1 METPMILLTAT
12 LMLTLSAAP
21 APADGWI
28 PLFNGKDLAGWTPK
42 VVGHPLD
49 TDPYDTVRVEDG
61 MIRIG
66 YDNYEGDF
74 NNRFL
79 HLFHVQP
86 FSRYRLRLEYR
97 FHGEQAQGGPGWAWR
112 NSGAMLHCQ
121 HPATMGLQQEF
132 PVSIEGQL
140 LGGDGTG
147 ARPTGNLCTPGTHV
161 VMNGSLDTRH
171 CINSSSK
178 TMHGDQW
185 VTAEFEVDGNGTIR
199 HFINGEQVM
208 EYEQPQLDPR
218 DPDAQAIMT
227 DAPLDRGWIALQGEG
242 HPIDFRKVEI
252 KPLDGLHVIG
262 GPMLGDLRSDGAGVW
277 FQVDNPGPISMNV
290 TEQPDGMTRL
300 VTFLTTEER
309 DGTLVVQFRGLKPDT
324 QYRIDFVDELN
335 THVEFTTLPAD
346 GGDHARIA
354 FGSCSKEAAGSASV
368 WRRMLQEHLTA
379 VVLLGDTPYIDT
391 TDLAIQRRRYREFA
405 ASDGFRELAANVP
418 IYSTWD
424 DHDIGRNDT
433 DGRLEGKANSRQA
446 FMEHRPNPSF
456 GAGDQGIF
464 TSFRQGPVEVFILD
478 TRWFARTEGDEDDLT
493 LLGADQWA
501 WLEAGLQASDA
512 PFTVLCNGMVFN
524 DAVRPG
530 KTDCW
535 GAYPKE
541 YERLI
546 DLLERVGTK
555 NVLLVSGDVHWS
567 RSIAHPTS
575 DRLGYDLIECT
586 TSPVHEHLIKAAD
599 APHDGLRWSQGEI
612 NSFLVVDVRTD
623 PDGPDVLTA
632 SFRNAAGAILHE
644 EHYRID

>member
-1 METPMILLTAT
+1 MMLMTAT
-12 LMLTLSAAP
+12 LMMTLAT

-28 PLFNGKDLAGWTPK
+28 PLFNGKDLGGWTAK

-49 TDPYDTVRVEDG
+49 RDPYQTVRVEDG
-61 MIRIG
+61 MIRID

-74 NNRFL
+74 DGRFL

-86 FSRYRLRLEYR
+86 FSRYRLRFEYR
-97 FHGEQAQGGPGWAWR
+97 FQGEQVQGGPGWAWR

-121 HPATMGLQQEF
+121 HPGTMGLHQEF

-147 ARPTGNLCTPGTHV
+147 ERPTGNLCTPGTHV
-161 VMNGSLDTRH
+161 VMNGALDTRH
-171 CINSSSK
+171 CINSTSK

-208 EYEQPQLDPR
+208 EYEQPQLDPS
-218 DPDAQAIMT
+218 DPDAQAIMS
-227 DAPLDRGWIALQGEG
+227 DQPLDRGWIALQGEG

-262 GPMLGDLRSDGAGVW
+262 GPMLGDLRNDGATIW
-277 FQVDNPGPISMNV
+277 LQIDHPGPVHMNV
-290 TEQPDGMTRL
+290 VNLKDDTTRHL
-300 VTFLTTEER
+300 TFLAR
-309 DGTLVVQFRGLKPDT
+309 KDLGGTLTVPLRGLEADT
-324 QYRIDFVDELN
+324 PYRLDIIDELN
-335 THVEFTTLPAD
+335 THIEFTTLPED
-346 GGDHARIA
+346 GGTHARIA
-354 FGSCSKEAAGSASV
+354 FGSCAREAPGSASV
-368 WRRMLQEHLTA
+368 WKRMLQEQLTA

-391 TDLAIQRRRYREFA
+391 TELTAQRRRYREFA
-405 ASDGFRELAANVP
+405 MADGFRQLAADVP

-424 DHDIGRNDT
+424 DHDFGRNDT

-446 FMEHRPNPSF
+446 FMEHRPNPGF
-456 GAGDQGIF
+456 GADGQGIF

-478 TRWFARTEGDEDDLT
+478 TRWFARTEGEEDDPT
-493 LLGADQWA
+493 LLGAAQWA

-575 DRLGYDLIECT
+575 ARLGYDLIECT

-599 APHDGLRWSQGEI
+599 APHDGLRWSRGEI

-623 PDGPDVLTA
+623 PEGPDVLTA